1 MSRCAVSLPV
11 CRAQKTGGGGGQ
23 LWDLT
28 GVLMCVLFWW
38 FAFLGMQSAVLL
50 RVYECLPED
59 LHRQ

>member
-1 MSRCAVSLPV
+1 MCRLSPCLPSSEN
-11 CRAQKTGGGGGQ
+11 RGGGGQ